1 MPKVVYVCSDCGKSY
16 DSEAKA
22 LACEE
27 AHDSERKRKEKLKAE
42 KEARLEAIRAHFGK
56 QVSITSGYRTPEHN
70 AKIGGAV
77 KSQHMIGLA
86 ADIKIPGVKPS
97 DIASYART
105 LMPTYGGIGIY
116 STFTHIDVRDK
127 ISNWKE

>member
-1 MPKVVYVCSDCGKSY
+1 MIVGFISVDGNKKITEHFKLKEFACKNT
-16 DSEAKA
+16 EAIII
-22 LACEE
+22 
-27 AHDSERKRKEKLKAE
+27 SEKLCDI
-42 KEARLEAIRAHFGK
+42 LEAIRAHFEK
-56 QVSITSGYRTPEHN
+56 PVIITSGYRTPEHN

-77 KSQHMIGLA
+77 KSQHMLGLA
-86 ADIKIPGVKPS
+86 ADIKIQGVKPA

>member
-1 MPKVVYVCSDCGKSY
+1 MIVGFLSVDGDKKITKHFKLKEFACKN
-16 DSEAKA
+16 SEAIII
-22 LACEE
+22 
-27 AHDSERKRKEKLKAE
+27 SEKLCYI
-42 KEARLEAIRAHFGK
+42 LEDIRAHFEK
-56 QVSITSGYRTPEHN
+56 PVTITSGYRTPEHN

-77 KSQHMIGLA
+77 KSQHMLGLA

>member
-1 MPKVVYVCSDCGKSY
+1 MIVGFLSVDGNKKIT
-16 DSEAKA
+16 E
-22 LACEE
+22 
-27 AHDSERKRKEKLKAE
+27 HFKLKEFAC
-42 KEARLEAIRAHFGK
+42 KNTEAIIISDKLCDILEAIRAHFEK
-56 QVSITSGYRTPEHN
+56 PVIITSGYRTPEHN

-77 KSQHMIGLA
+77 KSQHMLGLA
-86 ADIKIPGVKPS
+86 ADIKIAGVKPA

-116 STFTHIDVRDK
+116 STFTHIDVREK